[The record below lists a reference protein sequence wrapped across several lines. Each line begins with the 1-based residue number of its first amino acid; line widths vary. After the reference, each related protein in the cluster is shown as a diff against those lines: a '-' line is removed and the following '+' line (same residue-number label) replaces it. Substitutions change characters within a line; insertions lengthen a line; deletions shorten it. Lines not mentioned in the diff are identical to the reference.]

1 MPIFE
6 SPDGGETIYVRD
18 EASSRRVLLSE
29 SAKKQSLLEQ
39 IEEDRLWGNI
49 RRAATTNDALH
60 EAMERVKVIYY
71 LSKDNGN
78 SKT

>member
-6 SPDGGETIYVRD
+6 SPDGGKTIYQR
-18 EASSRRVLLSE
+18 E
-29 SAKKQSLLEQ
+29 SPYTIKRTLV
-39 IEEDRLWGNI
+39 EEDFSIISKLNEDKLWGNI
-49 RRAATTNDALH
+49 RREAMTNIALQ
-60 EAMERVKVIYY
+60 EAMEHVKVIYY

>member
-1 MPIFE
+1 MNIFE
-6 SPDGGETIYVRD
+6 SPDGGKTIYQRESPYTAERKLVKED
-18 EASSRRVLLSE
+18 FSIISRIKERQLL
-29 SAKKQSLLEQ
+29 
-39 IEEDRLWGNI
+39 DDI
-49 RRAATTNDALH
+49 RQAAMTNNTLH

>member
-1 MPIFE
+1 MNIFE
-6 SPDGGETIYVRD
+6 SPDGGKTIYQR
-18 EASSRRVLLSE
+18 E
-29 SAKKQSLLEQ
+29 SPHNIKRTLV
-39 IEEDRLWGNI
+39 EEDFSIISKLNEDKLWGNI
-49 RRAATTNDALH
+49 RREAMTNIALQ

>member
-1 MPIFE
+1 MAQIFE
-6 SPDGGETIYVRD
+6 SPDGGKTIYKR
-18 EASSRRVLLSE
+18 EEGSSNRTLVIEDTS
-29 SAKKQSLLEQ
+29 KIEQ
-39 IEEDRLWGNI
+39 IREDKLWGNI
-49 RRAATTNDALH
+49 RREAMTNIALQ

>member
-6 SPDGGETIYVRD
+6 SPDGGKTIYQ
-18 EASSRRVLLSE
+18 RVSPHTIDRTLVKEDTSTI
-29 SAKKQSLLEQ
+29 EQ
-39 IEEDRLWGNI
+39 IREDKLWGNI
-49 RRAATTNDALH
+49 RRAAITNTALQ